1 MKQRIILVPLVLFA
15 LSAITAAQTPPQMPQ
30 AGPEQKRLE
39 YYSGTWTT
47 ETEMKAG
54 PMGSGGKMISTD
66 KSQMMPGGFFLVT
79 HTEGSGSMG
88 EVKELAVMGYDAES
102 KKYTYD
108 SFNNF
113 GEAQHFKGT
122 VEGDTWTWF
131 GDLKP
136 GSPVKL
142 RFIAKEISPTMYSM
156 KLDMMTGAT
165 GNWIPIMSG
174 RASKK
179 K

>member
-1 MKQRIILVPLVLFA
+1 MKRRIFAACAALVLA
-15 LSAITAAQTPPQMPQ
+15 GVTNGQTPKMPQ
-30 AGPEQKRLE
+30 PGPEQKRLQ
-39 YYSGTWTT
+39 YYAGTWST
-47 ETEMKAG
+47 EYEIKAG
-54 PMGSGGKMISTD
+54 PMGSGGKMTSTD
-66 KSQMMPGGFFLVT
+66 KSKMMPGGFFLVT

-108 SFNNF
+108 AYNNF

-142 RFIAKEISPTMYSM
+142 RFIAKEVSPTMYTM
-156 KLDMMTGAT
+156 KLEMMNVSG
-165 GNWIPIMSG
+165 GNWMPVMSG

>member
-1 MKQRIILVPLVLFA
+1 MKTRIVLIPIA
-15 LSAITAAQTPPQMPQ
+15 LLAFSVIALAQTPAQAPQP
-30 AGPEQKRLE
+30 GPEVKRLE
-39 YYSGTWTT
+39 YFAGTWTT

-79 HTEGSGSMG
+79 HTEGSGTLG
-88 EVKELAVMGYDAES
+88 EVKEMAVMGYDAVS
-102 KKYTYD
+102 KQYTYD
-108 SFNNF
+108 SYNNF

-122 VEGDTWTWF
+122 VEGDTWTWL

-142 RFIAKEISPTMYSM
+142 RFIAKEVSPKQYTMR
-156 KLDMMTGAT
+156 LEMMMQSG
-165 GNWIPIMSG
+165 GNWLPLLSG
-174 RASKK
+174 RATRAK
-179 K
+179 